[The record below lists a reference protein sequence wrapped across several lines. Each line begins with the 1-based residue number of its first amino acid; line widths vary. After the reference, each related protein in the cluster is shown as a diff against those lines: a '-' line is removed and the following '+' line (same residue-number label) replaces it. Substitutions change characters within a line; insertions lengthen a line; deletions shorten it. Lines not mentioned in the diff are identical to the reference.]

1 MYTTVQQCHV
11 ALDYEIQQINSN
23 RKQAINPA
31 YYDMALNEA
40 VLQFIETRSSN
51 KSNLKHEGFEESEKR
66 YDDLKNLKRQRTFD
80 CLVDTDYYQR
90 GYIIFPSNY
99 LKYTP
104 SEVIISYNKQGL
116 STPVKAERSYSVM
129 VYDLSK
135 IVYPF
140 PTTSSFKVGV
150 GADQVDISNLLRIV
164 KSDRGKFY
172 AINLIIDKLRNI
184 GYEAYYETFN
194 GEYKHESLY
203 VVSPLGKSL
212 LTPIT
217 ATNIV
222 GVSSKIILNVFDS
235 ADASQP
241 STHQS
246 SIELLPTSAV
256 RDVLNNYHGS
266 RNRHSN
272 PVADIIED
280 HLNIYYND
288 NFIPLKVI
296 LTYIKRPRLIDLNT
310 NTMCEITVPQEVI
323 KLAVLHLKGILK
335 DEGYNISANEK
346 IINE

>member
-11 ALDYEIQQINSN
+11 ALDYELQQINSN

-51 KSNLKHEGFEESEKR
+51 KTNLKHEGFEESQKR
-66 YDDLKNLKRQRTFD
+66 YDDLKDLKRQISLSCIID
-80 CLVDTDYYQR
+80 AEYYQR
-90 GYIIFPSNY
+90 GYIILPSNY
-99 LKYTP
+99 LKYIP
-104 SEVIISYNKQGL
+104 SEVVISYNKQGFDTL
-116 STPVKAERSYSVM
+116 IGVYNTTSIIE
-129 VYDLSK
+129 YDLSK

-140 PTTSSFKVGV
+140 PANSKFIVGS
-150 GADQVDISNLLRIV
+150 GSNEVDISDLVRTV
-164 KSDRGKFY
+164 KTVRGKFY
-172 AINLIIDKLRNI
+172 TINIVLDTLRQI
-184 GYEAYYETFN
+184 GYDAYYETFN
-194 GEYKHESLY
+194 GVYKHETLF
-203 VVSPLGKSL
+203 VVSKLGEALITPLTVTDLIGISKVTTSKIYGNVS
-212 LTPIT
+212 TQPIT
-217 ATNIV
+217 DQNA
-222 GVSSKIILNVFDS
+222 
-235 ADASQP
+235 
-241 STHQS
+241 
-246 SIELLPTSAV
+246 IELLSTSAV

-272 PVADIIED
+272 PVADIIGD

-288 NFIPLKVI
+288 NFIPLKVV
-296 LTYIKRPRLIDLNT
+296 LTYIKRPRLININT